1 LQALLGIDPGET
13 FAAGDNYN
21 DLPMLRREIARY
33 LACPVNSIVEVKAA
47 VREGEGYVSDQVGGD
62 GLVQALLR
70 LSPSTHVT
78 G

>member
-1 LQALLGIDPGET
+1 
-13 FAAGDNYN
+13 
-21 DLPMLRREIARY
+21 LRREIARY

-70 LSPSTHVT
+70 LSPSMT
-78 G
+78 